1 MRRRSEERLFTIN
14 TTFLFFLSSKY
25 VNKTLSCGYSEDGCK
40 YFMSL
45 RLWVEKLSSG
55 KNHRLSSLSVLVSF
69 RDLSV

>member
-1 MRRRSEERLFTIN
+1 MYYKHHFS
-14 TTFLFFLSSKY
+14 FFLSSKY
-25 VNKTLSCGYSEDGCK
+25 VNKTLSGGFSEDVCK

-45 RLWVEKLSSG
+45 SLWVEKLSSG